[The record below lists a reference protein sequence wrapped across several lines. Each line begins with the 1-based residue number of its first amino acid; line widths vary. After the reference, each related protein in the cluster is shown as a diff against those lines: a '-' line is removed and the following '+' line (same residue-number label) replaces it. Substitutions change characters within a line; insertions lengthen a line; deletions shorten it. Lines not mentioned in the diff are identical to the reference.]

1 MQELHHV
8 ESLDDTKEPVR
19 HLVWH
24 RLPWLMLGMIGG
36 VGTTVLVSGF
46 QSVLERDVRLAFFIP
61 VIVYLSDAVGIQT
74 ETIYI
79 RNLKGRVSK
88 FSKYFVK
95 ETLFGFSL
103 GVIFG
108 IALGGF
114 AYMWLRDVAVSIT
127 VGVAVLINVTVAPV
141 LAVLIP
147 TILKREH
154 ADPALGASP
163 VATVLQDLISILVYF
178 GVASAIIL

>member
-1 MQELHHV
+1 MGLCGG
-8 ESLDDTKEPVR
+8 
-19 HLVWH
+19 LV
-24 RLPWLMLGMIGG
+24 
-36 VGTTVLVSGF
+36 TTILVSRF
-46 QSVLERDVRLAFFIP
+46 QGVLERDVRLAFFIP

-88 FSKYFVK
+88 FSKYFIK

-103 GVIFG
+103 GSIFG
-108 IALGGF
+108 TALGVF
-114 AYMWLRDVAVSIT
+114 AYVWLQDISVGMTVAIAT
-127 VGVAVLINVTVAPV
+127 LINITIAPV

-147 TILKREH
+147 TILVREH
-154 ADPALGASP
+154 TDPALGASP

-178 GVASAIIL
+178 GVASLIIL